1 MNFKKWSPLMVLTYE
16 LQGLIDELIKM
27 IVKET
32 YSHKHRSAK
41 GSKSESTELSL
52 ASRKA
57 SVILVALHPDMIIFL
72 PSGLL
77 KNSYDF
83 FIVFAWIGFIV
94 DNFVSTTISSTGL
107 PGDFLIS
114 SAIVD

>member
-1 MNFKKWSPLMVLTYE
+1 MVLTYE
-16 LQGLIDELIKM
+16 LQGLIDELTKM

-57 SVILVALHPDMIIFL
+57 SVIPVALHPDMIIFL

-77 KNSYDF
+77 KDSYDF

-94 DNFVSTTISSTGL
+94 DNFVSTTISLQTGL